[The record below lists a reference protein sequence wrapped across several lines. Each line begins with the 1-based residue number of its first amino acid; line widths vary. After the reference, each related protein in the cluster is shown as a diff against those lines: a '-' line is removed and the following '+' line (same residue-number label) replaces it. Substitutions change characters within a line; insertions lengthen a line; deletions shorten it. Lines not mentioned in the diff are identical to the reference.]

1 MQPSLQFLSNESAES
16 NASTQQ
22 PAGDLGLVDAYS
34 RTVVS
39 AVDKIGPSVI
49 NIEVRQG
56 QRRGGGSGFVLT
68 ADGLAVTN
76 SHVVSGADRIEVA
89 FADGTRRSATLVGED
104 ADTDVAV
111 IKIDASHRRKP
122 FPAAELGSSG
132 ALRPGQIAI
141 AVGNPFG
148 FATTVTAGI
157 VSATGRSMRS
167 RTGRLMDDVI
177 QTDAALNPGNSG
189 GPLIDSAGRV
199 IGVNTAVILPA
210 QGICLAIPIDAV
222 KRIATQLIAH
232 GRVKRSWIGV
242 AGQNVPLPRQMVRYF
257 ELAKPSG
264 VQVLGVEPES
274 PAGRAGVAESDLIVE
289 LDGTPIG
296 SIDDLLRHMTDDRV
310 GKSLTLSVIRG
321 SEKVDLAVTPVE
333 AR

>member
-1 MQPSLQFLSNESAES
+1 MRTQLQFLSDDSQQQ
-16 NASTQQ
+16 NASTTHL
-22 PAGDLGLVDAYS
+22 PADLGLLDAYS
-34 RTVVS
+34 Q
-39 AVDKIGPSVI
+39 AVTRAVEKIGPSVI
-49 NIEVRQG
+49 NIEVKQG
-56 QRRGGGSGFVLT
+56 GRRGGGSGFVLT
-68 ADGLAVTN
+68 ADGLAITN
-76 SHVVSGADRIEVA
+76 SHVVNGADRIDVA

-104 ADTDVAV
+104 PDSDVAV

-122 FPAAELGSSG
+122 FPAAELGSSS

-189 GPLIDSAGRV
+189 GPLIDSFGRV

-222 KRIATQLIAH
+222 KRIATQLIAY
-232 GRVKRSWIGV
+232 GRVKRSWIGI
-242 AGQNVPLPRQMVRYF
+242 AGQNVPLPNQMVRYF

-264 VQVLGVEPES
+264 VQVLGVEPDS
-274 PAGRAGVAESDLIVE
+274 PASRGGIAEGDLIVE
-289 LDGTPIG
+289 LDGTPVG
-296 SIDDLLRHMTDDRV
+296 SIDDLLRHMTDERV
-310 GKSLTLSVIRG
+310 DQAVTLSVIRG
-321 SEKVDLAVTPVE
+321 SEKVDVPVKPIE
-333 AR
+333 TR